1 MADFTQLR
9 SEPGVITT
17 PGEEPKFVA
26 ALLANEKQTE
36 VQLITPSG
44 VESVKVARIDQ
55 DANSGRLV
63 LVTNKIKYNWRPI
76 READGVWISEHR
88 IPLPIEAIPGIA
100 VSGDIVATELL
111 SAFTDSDSPY
121 VLGVVYETADGKW
134 VRSGGQFLPIAG
146 DDTTY
151 DTMDRIIIDPAKS
164 SDFLDLY
171 DRNYVSVSD
180 ATGYESAASE

>member
-1 MADFTQLR
+1 MTDFKQLR
-9 SEPGVITT
+9 SEPGVITA
-17 PGEEPKFVA
+17 PGQSPQFVA
-26 ALLANEKQTE
+26 ALLVNEKETQ
-36 VQLITPSG
+36 VQVIGPDG
-44 VESVKVARIDQ
+44 VETIPVSRIDQ
-55 DANSGRLV
+55 DGNSARLV
-63 LVTNKIKYNWRPI
+63 LVTKKIKYNWRPI
-76 READGVWISEHR
+76 READGIWISQHA

-100 VSGDIVATELL
+100 VSGDIVATEML
-111 SAFTDSDSPY
+111 SAFSDSDSPY

-171 DRNYVSVSD
+171 DRNYVTVSD
-180 ATGYESAASE
+180 ATGYESAVSE

>member
-1 MADFTQLR
+1 MADFKQLR
-9 SEPGVITT
+9 SEPGVLTT
-17 PGEEPKFVA
+17 PGQDPQFAA
-26 ALLANEKQTE
+26 ALLVNENESE
-36 VQLITPSG
+36 VQVISPKG
-44 VESVKVARIDQ
+44 VESIKVARIDQ

-63 LVTNKIKYNWRPI
+63 LVNKKIKYNWRPI
-76 READGVWISEHR
+76 READGVWISQHR

-111 SAFTDSDSPY
+111 SAFSDSDSPY

-171 DRNYVSVSD
+171 DRNYVTVSD
-180 ATGYESAASE
+180 ATGFESAASE

>member
-1 MADFTQLR
+1 MADFKTLR
-9 SEPGVITT
+9 SEPGALTA
-17 PGEEPKFVA
+17 PGLDPKFA
-26 ALLANEKQTE
+26 AAVLVNEKETE
-36 VQLITPSG
+36 VQIIGPNG
-44 VESVKVARIDQ
+44 VESIKVARIDQ

-63 LVTNKIKYNWRPI
+63 LVTKQIKYNWRPI
-76 READGVWISEHR
+76 READGIWISQHR
-88 IPLPIEAIPGIA
+88 IPLPIDAIPGIA
-100 VSGDIVATELL
+100 VSGEIVATEML
-111 SAFTDSDSPY
+111 SAFSDSDSPY

-171 DRNYVSVSD
+171 DRNYVTVSD
-180 ATGYESAASE
+180 ATGFESAASE